1 MGPLLVSVKQSFFSS
16 SLVFV
21 SCTILVKMK
30 RRLAQS
36 FMPEAIASKLS
47 ERKRAQDEVNA
58 TFDKLKSLWNPDDF
72 NANNL
77 TLTEDQA
84 LLLISSKLSFYGV
97 LVLKLALNHVPV
109 TYRTT
114 LRGTSTPIRYTLVA
128 AIMNRKGFSVS
139 PCDVQQYAE
148 VLERFCQNFLS
159 STLQLQDVLWELT
172 AEGEYRFNKFIAPP
186 VESCLKCDETLGMHN
201 RPCKAVVYGPGGPL
215 PASKVT
221 LECKHYKIQYG
232 VGHFSDDS
240 GRHLYPRSIQSPLI
254 EASNVSYMERDL
266 YKWIPSLG

>member
-1 MGPLLVSVKQSFFSS
+1 
-16 SLVFV
+16 
-21 SCTILVKMK
+21 
-30 RRLAQS
+30 
-36 FMPEAIASKLS
+36 MPEAIASKLS

-128 AIMNRKGFSVS
+128 AIMNRKGFSVYL
-139 PCDVQQYAE
+139 PV
-148 VLERFCQNFLS
+148 FL
-159 STLQLQDVLWELT
+159 L
-172 AEGEYRFNKFIAPP
+172 
-186 VESCLKCDETLGMHN
+186 LG
-201 RPCKAVVYGPGGPL
+201 
-215 PASKVT
+215 
-221 LECKHYKIQYG
+221 
-232 VGHFSDDS
+232 F
-240 GRHLYPRSIQSPLI
+240 
-254 EASNVSYMERDL
+254 
-266 YKWIPSLG
+266 